1 MARGPLTFRQR
12 DVVAAIKAVEASGHQ
27 VVRVEIDRTG
37 RIVVVTSGGT
47 ADAPQPNEWDVVL
60 ENAPHV
66 RA

>member
-37 RIVVVTSGGT
+37 RIVVVTTRG
-47 ADAPQPNEWDVVL
+47 AAQAPQPNEWDAIL
-60 ENAPHV
+60 EGAPDV